1 MAENFPNLR
10 KETDI
15 QVQEAQSP
23 SSIFSDHN
31 DMKLEINCKKR
42 NDKKNGYM
50 ETKTTCQWVKD
61 KIKEETK
68 KYLETNDNENT
79 PIQNLWNTAK
89 AVRGKYIGIRAFLKK
104 NEKNLNLTYY
114 LKEFEKEQNLKTT
127 EGKILWRSE
136 RRQIRLKKKT
146 WKKSIKPRAGLL
158 KGCSVASN
166 SVVPC
171 TNFSA
176 SLPCPWDFPGKS
188 TGVGC
193 HSLLQRILPTQ
204 GSNPGLSHGGE
215 LLYHCATWEALVRV
229 NMDKS
234 LVMLTKK
241 KKRKPK

>member
-127 EGKILWRSE
+127 EGKKLWRSE
-136 RRQIRLKKKT
+136 RRQILHTLIKNMGSWSDRLGF
-146 WKKSIKPRAGLL
+146 KSPLCHLTTEA
-158 KGCSVASN
+158 
-166 SVVPC
+166 
-171 TNFSA
+171 
-176 SLPCPWDFPGKS
+176 
-188 TGVGC
+188 C
-193 HSLLQRILPTQ
+193 HSSSMFLQL
-204 GSNPGLSHGGE
+204 
-215 LLYHCATWEALVRV
+215 
-229 NMDKS
+229 
-234 LVMLTKK
+234 MLEINT
-241 KKRKPK
+241 